1 MTVGFAGA
9 DLANVINEAALLA
22 ARRGCEEIGSVEL
35 QDAVERVVAGLE
47 KKNRVL
53 RQEEKERVAHHE
65 VGHALVALMLPGGE
79 TVHKISIIPRG
90 ISALG
95 YTLQVPTEERFL
107 MTKAELENTIAALLG
122 GRVAEELIFHD
133 LSTGAR
139 NDLLK
144 ATDIAKNMVKSY
156 GMSEQ
161 LGQVSFEGRQTV
173 FLQTGQGFDSGEYE
187 YSEATAREID
197 VAVRCIIET
206 EYVRATHL
214 LTAHLTLLRDAAQLL
229 LRKETMSGE
238 ELEAI
243 LYCSNGQA
251 NHKAIQAAAVY

>member
-1 MTVGFAGA
+1 
-9 DLANVINEAALLA
+9 
-22 ARRGCEEIGSVEL
+22 
-35 QDAVERVVAGLE
+35 
-47 KKNRVL
+47 
-53 RQEEKERVAHHE
+53 
-65 VGHALVALMLPGGE
+65 MLPGGE

-107 MTKAELENTIAALLG
+107 MMKAELENKIATLLG
-122 GRVAEELIFHD
+122 GRVAEKLIFYD
-133 LSTGAR
+133 LSTGAS

-144 ATDIAKNMVKSY
+144 ATDIAKSMVKAY

-161 LGQVSFEGRQTV
+161 LGQVSFKEGRQTV
-173 FLQTGQGFDSGEYE
+173 FLQTGQSSDSSE

-197 VAVRCIIET
+197 VAVRRIIET
-206 EYVRATHL
+206 QYVRATNL

-238 ELEAI
+238 ELEAM
-243 LYCSNGQA
+243 LYHSNGQA
-251 NHKAIQAAAVY
+251 SHKEIQAAAV